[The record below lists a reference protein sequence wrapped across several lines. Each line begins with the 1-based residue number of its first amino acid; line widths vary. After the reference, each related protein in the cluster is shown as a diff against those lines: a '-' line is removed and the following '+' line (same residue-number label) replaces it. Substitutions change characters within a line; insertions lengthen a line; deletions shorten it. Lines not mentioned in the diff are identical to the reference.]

1 MESAYTLYIDGTG
14 IAVSPSLEQV
24 KLLAVEYVREGR
36 PMRIR
41 MPGGALIV
49 YNETRRDW
57 TEGYRQP

>member
-49 YNETRRDW
+49 YNETRRD
-57 TEGYRQP
+57 